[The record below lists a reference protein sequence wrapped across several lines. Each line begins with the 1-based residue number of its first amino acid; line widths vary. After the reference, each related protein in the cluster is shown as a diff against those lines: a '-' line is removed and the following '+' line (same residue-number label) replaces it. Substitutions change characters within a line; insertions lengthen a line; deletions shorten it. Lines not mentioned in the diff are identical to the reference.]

1 MCRHAAY
8 YEQIGADLEVIKWV
22 RYGYEMKLKEWP
34 PDSFTKN
41 NRSATEDPKFV
52 WHELRRLVEL
62 GVMAVVEEKP
72 RVVNALS
79 VVWSNKKRLVWDVR
93 EINSRIEVGKLNLES
108 LDDAAELLEEN
119 FCGALWGSVGALT
132 LPQYGL

>member
-8 YEQIGADLEVIKWV
+8 YERIGADLEVVKWV

-34 PDSFTKN
+34 QDSFTKN

-79 VVWSNKKRLVWDVR
+79 VVFSNKLFAQF
-93 EINSRIEVGKLNLES
+93 SRS
-108 LDDAAELLEEN
+108 
-119 FCGALWGSVGALT
+119 SR
-132 LPQYGL
+132 